1 MNNLNECKVL
11 IVDDT
16 EMNID
21 VLVEALYEDYDLSVA
36 MDGNRALE
44 IVDLE
49 KPDIILL
56 DIMMPEMDGYEV
68 CKRLKRNK
76 ETKDIPVIFLTAI
89 TQVEEKAK
97 AFRLGGVDFIT
108 KPFEILEVKERVKT
122 HLSLGLAKRE
132 LERQNE
138 ILEEKVQERTKEL
151 LYTRDAII
159 DVMARMA
166 EDRDPETGG
175 HIKRT
180 KEYVYLLTKQLYLD
194 HKYPEI
200 VTKEYI
206 DIMYKSAPM
215 HDIGKIGISDMIL
228 LKPGRLSEEEFETMK
243 LHTKIGN
250 EIISS
255 VKGMLHE
262 SVFLDCAGEIA
273 LTHQEKW
280 DGSGYPIGLKGKEIP
295 LAGRVMAI
303 ADVYDALRSKRPY
316 KDSFSHD
323 KSCEI
328 IQEGKGKHFEP
339 LMVDEFIKLESKFHE
354 ISNKYVD

>member
-1 MNNLNECKVL
+1 MKNLGECKVL

-21 VLVEALYEDYDLSVA
+21 VLVEALYDEYDLSVA
-36 MDGNRALE
+36 MDGKRALE
-44 IVDLE
+44 IVDME

-68 CKRLKRNK
+68 CRILKEKK
-76 ETKDIPVIFLTAI
+76 ETKDIPIVFLTAI

-97 AFRLGGVDFIT
+97 AFQLGGIDFIT
-108 KPFEILEVKERVKT
+108 KPFEVLEVKERVKT

-132 LERQNE
+132 LEKQNE
-138 ILEEKVQERTKEL
+138 VLEEKVQERTKEL
-151 LYTRDAII
+151 LHTRDAII

-180 KEYVYLLTKQLYLD
+180 KEYVYILAKQLFLD
-194 HKYPEI
+194 NMYSEI
-200 VTKEYI
+200 ITKEYI
-206 DIMYKSAPM
+206 DILYKSAPM
-215 HDIGKIGISDMIL
+215 HDIGKIGISDIIL
-228 LKPGRLSEEEFETMK
+228 LKPGRLTDEEFDAMK
-243 LHTKIGN
+243 LHTMIGN
-250 EIISS
+250 DIIKS
-255 VKGMLHE
+255 VKEKLQE

-280 DGSGYPIGLKGKEIP
+280 NGTGYPNGLKEEEIP
-295 LAGRVMAI
+295 LSGRLMAI

-316 KDSFSHD
+316 KEPFSHE
-323 KSCEI
+323 KSCQI
-328 IQEGKGKHFEP
+328 IAEGKGNHFDPNLIEIF
-339 LMVDEFIKLESKFHE
+339 MKVESKFCD